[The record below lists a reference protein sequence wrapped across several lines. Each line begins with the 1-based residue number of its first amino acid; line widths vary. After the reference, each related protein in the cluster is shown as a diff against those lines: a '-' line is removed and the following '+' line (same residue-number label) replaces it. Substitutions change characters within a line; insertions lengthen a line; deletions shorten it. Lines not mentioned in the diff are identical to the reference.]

1 MNCGTL
7 CNVTNWGLRLGLTSD
22 MRLYDN
28 CTMTLGI
35 VDFWVLSVFY
45 NLQVTQTKD
54 VIELDSRR
62 LHHHSLSFVAP

>member
-1 MNCGTL
+1 MTPNNLELMRTL
-7 CNVTNWGLRLGLTSD
+7 DDSWNAQDWGLRLGLTSD

-45 NLQVTQTKD
+45 NL
-54 VIELDSRR
+54 
-62 LHHHSLSFVAP
+62 